1 MSIQKK
7 FKAGDRVVW
16 DDFGYWGT
24 FFAHTNPKQILTV
37 SYYGDEDDG
46 LVFFENLLDING
58 NMAGVFDHRFTL
70 VESAQESAETPSNQ
84 GKTFSQNSVSCKDK
98 ETPVLEE
105 NDENGW
111 FKRGQLPPAG
121 AVCEVMDGGEWV
133 QTVVVGIDSEG
144 FAVYESTWSDV
155 HYDGESNPLRFR
167 PIKTAEEIAKEQER
181 EAYCDR
187 IYSVLCKAERKNNR
201 SDMAEALYEAG
212 LRFVEKGE

>member
-1 MSIQKK
+1 M
-7 FKAGDRVVW
+7 
-16 DDFGYWGT
+16 
-24 FFAHTNPKQILTV
+24 
-37 SYYGDEDDG
+37 
-46 LVFFENLLDING
+46 
-58 NMAGVFDHRFTL
+58 
-70 VESAQESAETPSNQ
+70 
-84 GKTFSQNSVSCKDK
+84 
-98 ETPVLEE
+98 EE

-155 HYDGESNPLRFR
+155 HYDGGNPLRFR

-212 LRFVEKGE
+212 LRFVEKESNMEIDINRYLSEEDKKSIAVEEYRSAIRQLVQADKERILSNCAYSCSETC